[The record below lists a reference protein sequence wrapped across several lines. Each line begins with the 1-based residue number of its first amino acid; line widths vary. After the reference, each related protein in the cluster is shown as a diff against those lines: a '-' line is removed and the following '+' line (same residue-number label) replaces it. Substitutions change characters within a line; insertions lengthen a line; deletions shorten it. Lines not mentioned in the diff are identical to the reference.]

1 MEFVKCGKDT
11 LLNPLQTVSGIV
23 ERRHT
28 LPVLANVLIKKEQ
41 QKLTL
46 TSTDIEIQIRTS
58 VELDDDAQSVQTT
71 VNAKKLLDILKALPD
86 GKDVSLKLNDSK
98 LAIAS
103 GKSKF
108 NLQTLPAND
117 FPEMTLSG
125 QFGQKISIA
134 QKQHFKSFNDFF
146 IRQLKPEARPIV
158 SDSLAVASPADGKIL
173 AYENVN
179 NSDFYIKGFRFN
191 VNSFVNNSALAKKYE
206 TGSMIVF
213 RLAPPDYHRYHFPVS
228 GVTAS
233 SNIKID
239 GDYYSVNPLALR
251 KKAEIFWL
259 NKREYVVIKSPVF
272 GDVVMVEVGATM
284 VGSMIQT
291 YTGTMVK
298 KGQEKGYF
306 KFGGSTVVLLFEKD
320 KITIDEDL
328 LNNTSKGLETT
339 IKMGEQIAV
348 KK

>member
-1 MEFVKCGKDT
+1 MKFKKPNKKWTIIWFISALIFVLAVFPVPSQKPIKYIDRETGQIQIENVYGEQWLNWLYHNPVGEATLWVIAKRKIVTSLYGDAMEKPSSADKIMPFVKEYKVD
-11 LLNPLQTVSGIV
+11 L
-23 ERRHT
+23 
-28 LPVLANVLIKKEQ
+28 
-41 QKLTL
+41 
-46 TSTDIEIQIRTS
+46 
-58 VELDDDAQSVQTT
+58 
-71 VNAKKLLDILKALPD
+71 
-86 GKDVSLKLNDSK
+86 
-98 LAIAS
+98 
-103 GKSKF
+103 
-108 NLQTLPAND
+108 
-117 FPEMTLSG
+117 
-125 QFGQKISIA
+125 SIA
-134 QKQHFKSFNDFF
+134 QQQRFKSFNDFF

-158 SDSLAVASPADGKIL
+158 ADSLAIASPADGKIL

-191 VNSFVNNSALAKKYE
+191 VDSFLNDKELSKKYE
-206 TGSMIVF
+206 NGAMIVF

-228 GVTAS
+228 GVTGS
-233 SNIKID
+233 SNTKID

-259 NKREYVVIKSPVF
+259 NKREYGVIKSPIF

-291 YTGTMVK
+291 YTGTTVK

-320 KITIDEDL
+320 KIKIDSDL
-328 LNNTSKGLETT
+328 LTNTQKGLETT

>member
-1 MEFVKCGKDT
+1 MKFKKPNKKWT
-11 LLNPLQTVSGIV
+11 IIWFILALIF
-23 ERRHT
+23 
-28 LPVLANVLIKKEQ
+28 VLAVFPVPAQKPIKYIDRETGQVQIENVYGEKWLDWLYHNPVGEA
-41 QKLTL
+41 TL
-46 TSTDIEIQIRTS
+46 WTIAKRKIVTSLYGDQMEKPASADKIVPFIEEYDVDIT
-58 VELDDDAQSVQTT
+58 
-71 VNAKKLLDILKALPD
+71 
-86 GKDVSLKLNDSK
+86 
-98 LAIAS
+98 
-103 GKSKF
+103 
-108 NLQTLPAND
+108 
-117 FPEMTLSG
+117 
-125 QFGQKISIA
+125 IA
-134 QKQHFKSFNDFF
+134 QKQNFKSFNDFF
-146 IRQLKPEARPIV
+146 IRQLKLEARPIV

-173 AYENVN
+173 AYENVS

-191 VNSFVNNSALAKKYE
+191 VTSFLDNTELAQKYKD
-206 TGSMIVF
+206 GSMIVF

-228 GVTAS
+228 GMTSS

-259 NKREYVVIKSPVF
+259 NKREYGVIQTPLF
-272 GDVVMVEVGATM
+272 GNVVMVEVGAKM

-291 YTGTMVK
+291 YSGTTVK

-320 KITIDEDL
+320 QIKIDADL
-328 LNNTSKGLETT
+328 LTNTANSLETT

>member
-1 MEFVKCGKDT
+1 MKFKKSNKKWT
-11 LLNPLQTVSGIV
+11 IIWFILALIF
-23 ERRHT
+23 
-28 LPVLANVLIKKEQ
+28 VLAVFPVPAQQPIKYIDRETGQVQIENVYGEKWLDWLYHNPVGEA
-41 QKLTL
+41 TL
-46 TSTDIEIQIRTS
+46 WTIAKRKIVTSLYGDKMEKPASADKIVPFIEEYDVDIT
-58 VELDDDAQSVQTT
+58 
-71 VNAKKLLDILKALPD
+71 
-86 GKDVSLKLNDSK
+86 
-98 LAIAS
+98 
-103 GKSKF
+103 
-108 NLQTLPAND
+108 
-117 FPEMTLSG
+117 
-125 QFGQKISIA
+125 IA
-134 QKQHFKSFNDFF
+134 QKQNFKSFNDFF
-146 IRQLKPEARPIV
+146 IRQLKPEARPII

-173 AYENVN
+173 AYENVS

-191 VNSFVNNSALAKKYE
+191 VDSFLDNTELAQKHKD
-206 TGSMIVF
+206 GSMIVF

-228 GVTAS
+228 GMTSS

-259 NKREYVVIKSPVF
+259 NKREYGIVKSPIF

-291 YTGTMVK
+291 YSGTTVK

-320 KITIDEDL
+320 QIKIDADL
-328 LNNTSKGLETT
+328 LTNTVNGLETT
-339 IKMGEQIAV
+339 IKMGEQIAI